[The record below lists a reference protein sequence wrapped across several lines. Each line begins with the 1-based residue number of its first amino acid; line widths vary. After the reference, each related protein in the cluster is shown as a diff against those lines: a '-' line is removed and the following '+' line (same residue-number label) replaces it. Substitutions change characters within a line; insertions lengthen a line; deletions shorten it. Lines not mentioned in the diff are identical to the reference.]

1 MSGLGWNFGNMS
13 LFPDGQMTIDSNS
26 SPMTKKAVEEIKTK
40 FPKGDCL
47 TLDVSI
53 KNAQGLIPAIF
64 LEKAGGHYK
73 IEPIQIRTYQ
83 DVLKN
88 NQAYEDRKEYINQ
101 MSKFLPDWLRQL
113 EAEFNNKKCR
123 DEFEKIRIQDMA
135 STLTKGASKQEVSIL
150 NPNFKEQYI
159 YIGIG
164 AVVLLLGLYVVT
176 KK

>member
-88 NQAYEDRKEYINQ
+88 NQAYEDRT
-101 MSKFLPDWLRQL
+101 
-113 EAEFNNKKCR
+113 EFNNKKCR
-123 DEFEKIRIQDMA
+123 DEFEKIRIQDMD
-135 STLTKGASKQEVSIL
+135 STLTKGASKQELSIL

>member
-1 MSGLGWNFGNMS
+1 MIGWNLGYGSFTVNS
-13 LFPDGQMTIDSNS
+13 VISKQYSSNPIFLKVS
-26 SPMTKKAVEEIKTK
+26 DDIWLK
-40 FPKGDCL
+40 FPKGDCI
-47 TLDVSI
+47 TLDTSI
-53 KNAQGLIPAIF
+53 KKAQGYLSEVF
-64 LEKAGGHYK
+64 LEKAGN
-73 IEPIQIRTYQ
+73 IS
-83 DVLKN
+83 DN
-88 NQAYEDRKEYINQ
+88 NRKEYINK
-101 MSKFLPDWLRQL
+101 MAEILPKYLQEL

>member
-1 MSGLGWNFGNMS
+1 MSGLGWNFDMN
-13 LFPDGQMTIDSNS
+13 LFPDGQLSIDSNA

-40 FPKGDCL
+40 FPKGDCI
-47 TLDVSI
+47 TLDTSI
-53 KNAQGLIPAIF
+53 KNAQGLIPEIL
-64 LEKAGGHYK
+64 LEKAGGNYK
-73 IEPIQIRTYQ
+73 VELIQGTTYQ
-83 DVLKN
+83 DSLKR
-88 NQAYEDRKEYINQ
+88 QKAYGDRKEYINQ
-101 MSKFLPDWLRQL
+101 MSKFLPDWLKQL
-113 EAEFNNKKCR
+113 EADFNNKKCR